1 VYYFNKY
8 IRIYASCL
16 LVLSIINVKKC
27 LLGEFFHD
35 VDLESHMSNFSKTLF
50 LYLYLAFPLP
60 YVEEI
65 IRLYME
71 RERGR
76 EIFFFL
82 KQKFFPFIKSL
93 LENQIE
99 QKCYSQQEPR
109 KIARGTF
116 KHYGLQQWLVTSYIP
131 CRSSLG

>member
-1 VYYFNKY
+1 V
-8 IRIYASCL
+8 
-16 LVLSIINVKKC
+16 VLSIINVKKC

-71 RERGR
+71 REREGGR
-76 EIFFFL
+76 FFF
-82 KQKFFPFIKSL
+82 S
-93 LENQIE
+93 
-99 QKCYSQQEPR
+99 
-109 KIARGTF
+109 
-116 KHYGLQQWLVTSYIP
+116 
-131 CRSSLG
+131 